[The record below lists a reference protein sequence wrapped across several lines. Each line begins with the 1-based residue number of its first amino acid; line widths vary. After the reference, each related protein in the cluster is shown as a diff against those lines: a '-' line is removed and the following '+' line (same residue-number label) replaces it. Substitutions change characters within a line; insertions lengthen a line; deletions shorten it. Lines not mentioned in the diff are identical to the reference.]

1 MRTEISQA
9 KKEVNYYLDNV
20 EKNKT
25 LTKIEE
31 RKSKKRRQEDGA
43 SQADQVNV
51 VNLVYTKL
59 RPFSPSTYY
68 CEFRYWYKNH

>member
-31 RKSKKRRQEDGA
+31 RKSKKRKREDDA

-51 VNLVYTKL
+51 VNQRIK
-59 RPFSPSTYY
+59 
-68 CEFRYWYKNH
+68 YWNENHWLIDGLTD